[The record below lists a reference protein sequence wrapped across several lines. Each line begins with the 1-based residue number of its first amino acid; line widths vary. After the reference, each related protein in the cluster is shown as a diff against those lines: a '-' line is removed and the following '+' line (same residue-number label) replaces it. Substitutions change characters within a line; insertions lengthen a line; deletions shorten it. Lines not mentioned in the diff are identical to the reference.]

1 MGIYIRM
8 SGIGDRLREERE
20 RLGMS
25 QAAFGELGGVK
36 ANAQGNYEKGDR
48 YPDAAYLA
56 AVAVRGV
63 DVLYVVTG
71 QRCPVLA
78 ESISAVEADLLGDYR
93 RLSPHQR
100 AHTSNMVNALA
111 EMAGR
116 YEVNGDK

>member
-1 MGIYIRM
+1 M

-25 QAAFGELGGVK
+25 QAVFGELGGVK

-56 AVAVRGV
+56 AVAERGV

-71 QRCPVLA
+71 ERRPTSA
-78 ESISAVEADLLGDYR
+78 DSISSAEVDLLEHYR
-93 RLSPHQR
+93 QLPANDQT
-100 AHTSNMVNALA
+100 HTNRMVTAMA

>member
-1 MGIYIRM
+1 MGISIQM

-25 QAAFGELGGVK
+25 QATFGELGGVK

-56 AVAVRGV
+56 AVSEHGV

-71 QRCPVLA
+71 ERRPTPA
-78 ESISAVEADLLGDYR
+78 DSIAADEAALLMDYR
-93 RLSPHQR
+93 RLPDTQR
-100 AHTSNMVNALA
+100 ASSLEMVHALA

-116 YEVNGDK
+116 YEVKSDK